1 MAARMAPGMWQVWLA
16 IAVCAVVLVVDFAV
30 YRPAR
35 GRMERALQSARAIG
49 LSLDPSQRPII
60 PPAPVQEFMMA
71 NSLPESEAAGAVQS
85 GLLTASLIEEVTR
98 LAGENGL
105 VVTATEPGL
114 TAQQSSGVVVRSNIR
129 ARGTYP
135 EFLSYLD
142 ALARGPHLLTV
153 DRFEI
158 TSGTGSD
165 LNVAVSITRHV
176 VKRTKPGQARR

>member
-1 MAARMAPGMWQVWLA
+1 MAARLAPGTWQVWLA
-16 IAVCAVVLVVDFAV
+16 IAVCAGVLAVDFTV

-35 GRMERALQSARAIG
+35 ARMQRALQGARAIG
-49 LSLDPSQRPII
+49 LSLDPSQRPIV
-60 PPAPVQEFMMA
+60 PPPPVQEFMTA
-71 NSLPESEAAGAVQS
+71 NSLPEAEAAGAVQS
-85 GLLTASLIEEVTR
+85 GLLTASLLEEVTR

-114 TAQQSSGVVVRSNIR
+114 TAQQATGVVVRSNIR

-153 DRFEI
+153 DRFEL
-158 TSGTGSD
+158 TAGSGSE

-176 VKRTKPGQARR
+176 VKRTKPGQAHR